1 MGDFLCKLWRG
12 LLQVF
17 TSVVEASA
25 TALKVVGGAAVDV
38 LSELFQSA
46 GNALGNIFSSSPL
59 VWLALAG
66 GAIWFFGGRDK
77 ERRREI
83 DVTPQRSPE
92 LYDNINLKGLPGDVN
107 YYSA

>member
-46 GNALGNIFSSSPL
+46 GDALGSIFGSSPIL
-59 VWLALAG
+59 WLALAG

-77 ERRREI
+77 EERREI
-83 DVTPQRSPE
+83 DVTPKKLPE
-92 LYDNINLKGLPGDVN
+92 LYDNINLKGRSGNGD